1 MKHQQGVWHAV
12 TQQTQDSWSEI
23 DKIPISK
30 RCNDVL
36 IDSAC
41 RVLLQ
46 SRFTR
51 HTFSQHEIWL
61 DRIERKCDGPS
72 PLQAVC
78 ANSDNRIK
86 LLERLIGIKYNVG
99 LKTILI

>member
-1 MKHQQGVWHAV
+1 MV
-12 TQQTQDSWSEI
+12 TNFLTSNFLADPELVGETER
-23 DKIPISK
+23 IPIFK
-30 RCNDVL
+30 RCNDVR

-61 DRIERKCDGPS
+61 DQIVRKCDGQS
-72 PLQAVC
+72 PLQAVFV
-78 ANSDNRIK
+78 NTDNRMK
-86 LLERLIGIKYNVG
+86 FLLGFIWIKYNVG
-99 LKTILI
+99 PKSFLI